1 MEWTQSL
8 RSAIEY
14 IEIHLLEPIDIEGM
28 AKAAHISALHL
39 KKAFKVT

>member
-28 AKAAHISALHL
+28 AKAAHISGLYL
-39 KKAFKVT
+39 KKPLR